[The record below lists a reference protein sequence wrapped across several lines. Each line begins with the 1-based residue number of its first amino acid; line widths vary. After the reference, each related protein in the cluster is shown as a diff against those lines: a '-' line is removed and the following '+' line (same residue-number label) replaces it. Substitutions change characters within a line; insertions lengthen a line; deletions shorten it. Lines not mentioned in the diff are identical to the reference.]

1 MTGNT
6 ALDITIIVLRAVVA
20 LMLILGPVPILIY
33 FERKVA
39 ALIQDR
45 TGPNR
50 AHIGPFRL
58 AGMVFFLADAVKLL
72 FKEDFTP
79 GKVNRFYFYL
89 APFIIVTIGFSTM
102 AIVPWADTLVLGES
116 AIPMQA
122 LSLNAGLLW
131 FFALASLTVYGVVL
145 AGWASNTKYSLLG
158 AIRSTAQMISYE
170 IPMGLSVIGILM
182 TFGTL
187 QLNEMVVQQGRMLE
201 VLGVTLPIPAW
212 GIFLQPLGFIIFLV
226 AAFAETNRNPF
237 DMVEDEGSLVGGFHT
252 EYGSMKFA
260 LIFLGEYAA
269 ILVSSAIITTL
280 FLGGWQVPYLPTEA
294 LVAHA
299 PLLIQITL
307 GLGAVLLTLTTLRLL
322 KWYRDM
328 QGQFGDIRDQEGL
341 WLAVI
346 TGGLAVL
353 CAAGL
358 GLFMAVPLPAWGGSV
373 FALLAQFGIF
383 MAKVMFIAFVF
394 IWVRWTLPRFR
405 YDQVMDLGWKTL
417 LPLALANILL
427 TGIGLVLVQRL

>member
-6 ALDITIIVLRAVVA
+6 ALDITIIILRAVVA
-20 LMLILGPVPILIY
+20 LLLILGPVPILIY
-33 FERKVA
+33 FERKVS

-72 FKEDFTP
+72 FKEDLTP
-79 GKVNRFYFYL
+79 GRVNRFYFYL
-89 APFIIVTIGFSTM
+89 APFIIVTVAFSTF
-102 AIVPWADTLVLGES
+102 AIVPWADTLVIGD
-116 AIPMQA
+116 AAVPMQA

-145 AGWASNTKYSLLG
+145 AGWASNSKYSLLG

-170 IPMGLSVIGILM
+170 IPMGLSIIGILM

-187 QLNEMVVQQGRMLE
+187 QLNEMVIQQGRMLE

-237 DMVEDEGSLVGGFHT
+237 DMVEDESALVAGFHT
-252 EYGSMKFA
+252 EYSSMKFA

-280 FLGGWQVPYLPTEA
+280 FLGGWQVPYLPTETLIA
-294 LVAHA
+294 NAA
-299 PLLIQITL
+299 LLIQITL
-307 GLGAVLLTLTTLRLL
+307 GLGTVLLALATFRLY

-346 TGGLAVL
+346 TGGLAL
-353 CAAGL
+353 GCAAAL
-358 GLFMAVPLPAWGGSV
+358 GFFMAVPLPAWGGAV
-373 FALLAQFGIF
+373 FAMLAQFGIF

-405 YDQVMDLGWKTL
+405 YDQVMDLGWKKL
-417 LPLALANILL
+417 LPLALANILI
-427 TGIGLVLVQRL
+427 TGIGLVLVQSL

>member
-6 ALDITIIVLRAVVA
+6 ALDITIIILRAVVA
-20 LMLILGPVPILIY
+20 LLLVLGPVPILIY
-33 FERKVA
+33 FERKVS

-72 FKEDFTP
+72 FKEDLTP
-79 GKVNRFYFYL
+79 SAVNKFYFYL
-89 APFIIVTIGFSTM
+89 APFVMVTVAFSTF
-102 AIVPWADTLVLGES
+102 AIIPWADTLQIGS
-116 AIPMQA
+116 ASIPMQA
-122 LSLNAGLLW
+122 LSLNAGILW
-131 FFALASLTVYGVVL
+131 FFALTSLSVYGVVL

-158 AIRSTAQMISYE
+158 AIRSSSQMISYE
-170 IPMGLSVIGILM
+170 IPMGLSIIGILM
-182 TFGTL
+182 TYGTL
-187 QLNEMVVQQGRMLE
+187 QLNDMVIQQGRMLE
-201 VLGVTLPIPAW
+201 ILGVTLPIPAW
-212 GIFLQPLGFIIFLV
+212 GIFLQPIGFLIFLI

-237 DMVEDEGSLVGGFHT
+237 DLAEDEGSLVAGFHT
-252 EYGSMKFA
+252 EYSSMKFA

-269 ILVSSAIITTL
+269 IMVSSGFIASL

-294 LVAHA
+294 LIAHA
-299 PLLIQITL
+299 PLLLKITL
-307 GLGAVLLTLTTLRLL
+307 GAMTLVLALAAFRSF

-341 WLAVI
+341 WLAAI
-346 TGGLAVL
+346 AGGLAVV
-353 CAAGL
+353 CAAAL
-358 GLFMAVPLPAWGGSV
+358 GFFAAVPLPAWGAAV
-373 FALLAQFGIF
+373 FAMLAQFGIF

-405 YDQVMDLGWKTL
+405 YDQLMNLGWKTL
-417 LPLALANILL
+417 LPLALANILI

>member
-6 ALDITIIVLRAVVA
+6 ALDITIVVLRAIVA
-20 LMLILGPVPILIY
+20 LLLVLGPVPVLIY
-33 FERKVA
+33 FERKVS

-72 FKEDFTP
+72 FKEDITP
-79 GKVNRFYFYL
+79 AKANKFYFYL
-89 APFIIVTIGFSTM
+89 APFVMVTVAFSTF
-102 AIVPWADTLVLGES
+102 AVIPWADTLRIGDV

-122 LSLNAGLLW
+122 LSINAGLLW
-131 FFALASLTVYGVVL
+131 FFALASLSVYGVVL

-158 AIRSTAQMISYE
+158 SIRSSSQMISYE
-170 IPMGLSVIGILM
+170 IPMGLSIIGLLM
-182 TFGTL
+182 TYGTL
-187 QLNEMVVQQGRMLE
+187 QVNEMVIQQGRMLE
-201 VLGVTLPIPAW
+201 ILGVTLPIPAW
-212 GIFLQPLGFIIFLV
+212 GIFLQPIGFIIFVV
-226 AAFAETNRNPF
+226 ACFAEANRNPF
-237 DMVEDEGSLVGGFHT
+237 DLVEDEGSLVAGYHT
-252 EYGSMKFA
+252 EYSSMKFA
-260 LIFLGEYAA
+260 LLFLGEYAA
-269 ILVSSAIITTL
+269 IMVSGGFISSL
-280 FLGGWQVPYLPTEA
+280 YLGGWQVPYLPTEA
-294 LVAHA
+294 LIAHA
-299 PLLIQITL
+299 PLLIKISL
-307 GLGAVLLTLTTLRLL
+307 AVGTVLFALLAARSY

-341 WLAVI
+341 WFAVI
-346 TGGLAVL
+346 LGGLAIL
-353 CAAGL
+353 CAGGL
-358 GLFMAVPLPAWGGSV
+358 AYFASTTLPAWGGPV

-383 MAKVMFIAFVF
+383 MAKVMFIGFTF

-405 YDQVMDLGWKTL
+405 YDQLMNLGWKTL

>member
-6 ALDITIIVLRAVVA
+6 ALDITIIVLRAIVA
-20 LMLILGPVPILIY
+20 LLLVLGPVPILIY
-33 FERKVA
+33 FERKVS

-72 FKEDFTP
+72 FKEDITP
-79 GKVNRFYFYL
+79 RTANKFYFYL
-89 APFIIVTIGFSTM
+89 APFIMVTVAFSTL
-102 AIVPWADTLVLGES
+102 AVVPWADTLRVGDV
-116 AIPMQA
+116 AVPMQA
-122 LSLNAGLLW
+122 LELNAALLW
-131 FFALASLTVYGVVL
+131 FLALTALSVYGVVL

-158 AIRSTAQMISYE
+158 AIRASSQMLSYE
-170 IPMGLSVIGILM
+170 IPLGLSLIGVLM
-182 TFGTL
+182 TYGTL
-187 QLNEMVVQQGRMLE
+187 QLNEMVLQQGRMLE

-212 GIFLQPLGFIIFLV
+212 GIFMQPIGFIIFLV
-226 AAFAETNRNPF
+226 ACFAEANRNPF
-237 DMVEDEGSLVGGFHT
+237 DMVEDEGSLVAGFHT

-269 ILVSSAIITTL
+269 IIVSSAFVTTL

-294 LVAHA
+294 LIAHA
-299 PLLIQITL
+299 PLLIQISLGIGTL
-307 GLGAVLLTLTTLRLL
+307 LLAAASFRLY

-341 WLAVI
+341 WLSVI

-353 CAAGL
+353 SAAGL
-358 GLFMAVPLPAWGGSV
+358 GYFLAVPLPDWGGAV

-383 MAKVMFIAFVF
+383 MAKVMFIAFTF

-405 YDQVMDLGWKTL
+405 YDQLMNLGWKSL
-417 LPLALANILL
+417 LPLALANILV

>member
-6 ALDITIIVLRAVVA
+6 ALDITIIVLRAIVA
-20 LMLILGPVPILIY
+20 LLLVLGPVPILIY
-33 FERKVA
+33 FERKVS

-72 FKEDFTP
+72 FKEDLTP
-79 GKVNRFYFYL
+79 RAVNKFYFYL
-89 APFIIVTIGFSTM
+89 APFIIVTVAFSTF
-102 AIVPWADTLVLGES
+102 AIIPWADTLNVGGAS
-116 AIPMQA
+116 IPMQA
-122 LSLNAGLLW
+122 LTLNAGILW
-131 FFALASLTVYGVVL
+131 FLALTSLSVYGVVL

-158 AIRSTAQMISYE
+158 SIRATSQMVSYE
-170 IPMGLSVIGILM
+170 IPMGLSLIGLLM

-187 QLNEMVVQQGRMLE
+187 QLNEMVVQQGRMIE

-212 GIFLQPLGFIIFLV
+212 GILLQPLGFLIFLI

-237 DMVEDEGSLVGGFHT
+237 DLAEDEGSLVAGFHT
-252 EYGSMKFA
+252 EYSSMKFA

-269 ILVSSAIITTL
+269 IMVSSGIISTL
-280 FLGGWQVPYLPTEA
+280 FLGGWQIPYLPTEA
-294 LVAHA
+294 LIAHA
-299 PLLIQITL
+299 PLLIQISL
-307 GLGAVLLTLTTLRLL
+307 AIGVVVLALTTARLY

-346 TGGLAVL
+346 TGGLAVV
-353 CAAGL
+353 CAAAL
-358 GLFMAVPLPAWGGSV
+358 GFFLAVPLPEWGPAV
-373 FALLAQFGIF
+373 FAMLAQFGIF

-405 YDQVMDLGWKTL
+405 YDQLMNLGWKTL

>member
-20 LMLILGPVPILIY
+20 LLIILGPVPVLIY
-33 FERKVA
+33 MERKVS

-58 AGMVFFLADAVKLL
+58 AGMIFFLADAIKLF
-72 FKEDFTP
+72 FKEDITP
-79 GKVNRFYFYL
+79 AKANKFYYYL
-89 APFIIVTIGFSTM
+89 APAIIVTVAFSTFS
-102 AIVPWADTLVLGES
+102 IVPWADTLRIGD
-116 AIPMQA
+116 ATIPMQA
-122 LSLNAGLLW
+122 LSLNAGILW
-131 FFALASLTVYGVVL
+131 FLALTSLSVYGVVL
-145 AGWASNTKYSLLG
+145 AGWASNTKYSLMG
-158 AIRSTAQMISYE
+158 SIRATSQMISYE
-170 IPMGLSVIGILM
+170 IPMGLSIIGILM

-187 QLNEMVVQQGRMLE
+187 QLNEMVIQQGRMLE

-212 GIFLQPLGFIIFLV
+212 GIFLQPIGFIIFLV

-237 DMVEDEGSLVGGFHT
+237 DLAESEAELVAGFHT
-252 EYGSMKFA
+252 EYSSMKFA
-260 LIFLGEYAA
+260 MVFLGEYAA

-280 FLGGWQVPYLPTEA
+280 FLGGWQVPYLDTAA
-294 LVAHA
+294 LIAHA
-299 PLLIQITL
+299 PFLVKLS
-307 GLGAVLLTLTTLRLL
+307 LGAVALLSALAAIRLFI
-322 KWYRDM
+322 WYRGM

-341 WLAVI
+341 WLAIVMA
-346 TGGLAVL
+346 GVAAAS
-353 CAAGL
+353 AAGV
-358 GLFMAVPLPAWGGSV
+358 GYFAAVPLPEWGGAV

-383 MAKVMFIAFVF
+383 FVKMMFIAFVF

-405 YDQVMDLGWKTL
+405 YDQLMNLGWKTL
-417 LPLALANILL
+417 LPLALANILV